1 MTMLLSIKVKIFFFV
16 RKAGRKTA
24 GPPGL
29 GYTDL
34 KYWYQFSLLKNWLN
48 FNSKC
53 KIQSAKFKM
62 LMVFV
67 RNFTFSI
74 LQ

>member
-1 MTMLLSIKVKIFFFV
+1 MTMRLSIKVKIFFFV
-16 RKAGRKTA
+16 GKAGRKIA

-34 KYWYQFSLLKNWLN
+34 EYWYQFSLLKNWLN

-53 KIQSAKFKM
+53 KIQNVDGFCPKFYIFHVAFSM
-62 LMVFV
+62 L
-67 RNFTFSI
+67 
-74 LQ
+74 Q